1 MKRKSI
7 LGFAVAL
14 FSASR
19 LLVAQDAAQY
29 EMPQPTAEHQW
40 LQQFV
45 GEWETETDVTGMPDH
60 PPMKGKGTET
70 VRSIGGFWVIGE
82 GTGSME
88 GVPGNMIGIITLGY
102 DVSKQKYVGTW
113 IDSMTGILWVYE
125 GTVDAARKTLTLH
138 SEGPCP
144 FKPGL
149 VKFKETVEFKSA
161 DHRVFTSSFQN
172 DDGSWTQMLT
182 VNHRRK
188 K

>member
-1 MKRKSI
+1 MKRNYLITLLLAFVGLSA
-7 LGFAVAL
+7 FA
-14 FSASR
+14 R
-19 LLVAQDAAQY
+19 AQEMDHQQ
-29 EMPQPTAEHQW
+29 MPQPTAEHQW

-45 GEWETETDVTGMPDH
+45 GEWESETEVFGIPDH

-82 GTGSME
+82 GTGTME
-88 GVPGNMIGIITLGY
+88 GLPGTMTGIITLGY

-113 IDSMTGILWVYE
+113 VDSMTGILWLYE
-125 GTVDAARKTLTLH
+125 GTVDPARKTLTLH

-149 VKFKETVEFKSA
+149 VKFKETIEFKSP